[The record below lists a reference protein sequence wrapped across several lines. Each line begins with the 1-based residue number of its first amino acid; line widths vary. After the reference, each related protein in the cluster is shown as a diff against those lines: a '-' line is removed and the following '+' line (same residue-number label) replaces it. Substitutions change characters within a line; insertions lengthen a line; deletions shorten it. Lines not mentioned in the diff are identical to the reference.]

1 MALRLH
7 KVEESFLDTCKRF
20 NLIDSGDKIVVGV
33 SGGPD
38 SISLLHLLIKYK
50 QKFGYELVVCHINH
64 LIREDSTDDEIFV
77 ENYCGK
83 NNIKFYVKRID
94 VETYAKEN
102 KLSVEDAGRRIR
114 YDFFE
119 EVRNKENANKI
130 AIAHNK
136 NDNAETV
143 LLNLIRGAG
152 TKGLEGI
159 RAFDKNRNIIRPIIN
174 VEKKDIISFCK
185 KEKLEPRID
194 STNSQNIYR
203 RNQIRND
210 ILPKLAEI
218 NPNIIDTLTRTSD
231 IIYEEN
237 IFVDSVTAEMFKQF
251 AKVEEN
257 KISFELKTF
266 NIESKILKSSLILK
280 AIELLTGDRKNV
292 QKINI
297 EDILKMADRKVG
309 NKQIQINKK
318 IVASINKGHL
328 ELNLCEK

>member
-7 KVEESFLDTCKRF
+7 KVEESFLNTCKRF

-77 ENYCGK
+77 ENYCEK

-210 ILPKLAEI
+210 IIPKLAEI

>member
-50 QKFGYELVVCHINH
+50 QKFGYELVVCHVNH

-77 ENYCGK
+77 ENYCEK

>member
-77 ENYCGK
+77 ENYCEK

-210 ILPKLAEI
+210 IIPKLAEI

>member
-7 KVEESFLDTCKRF
+7 KVEESFLNTCKRF

-50 QKFGYELVVCHINH
+50 LKFGYELVVCHINH

-77 ENYCGK
+77 ENYCEK

-266 NIESKILKSSLILK
+266 NIESKILKSSLILN

>member
-77 ENYCGK
+77 ENYCEK

>member
-7 KVEESFLDTCKRF
+7 KVEESFLNTCKRF

-77 ENYCGK
+77 ENYCEK

-114 YDFFE
+114 YDFFD